1 MKKVILFFTL
11 IIFLFSA
18 QLLIAQDNVATGS
31 IQPSEI
37 FPGGKGM
44 ITVTFTIPEGMHQS
58 LQKEYF
64 YIEAEEVEGIEFLP
78 TQYPE
83 GVEKEGLINY
93 YESVTLLQEFTL
105 LEDFPAGEYKLAVYA
120 GYQFCDDAGMCHF
133 PEEEELV
140 LSFVVSGE
148 QGAVSTLE
156 TTSKDTKTEV
166 GSLID
171 TEFAEIK
178 GKLDGFVMTD
188 IAAGYMNSRDF
199 ISFAES
205 AKTADGSSSNKF
217 AGMSIWLILL
227 LIVVGGIALNLTPC
241 VLPMMPITI
250 AVLGAGTQA
259 ESKGKGFLIGGL
271 YGIGMM
277 LAYGALGLIV
287 VLTGSRF
294 GTINSSPWFNII
306 IAIIF
311 ILLALAMFDVF
322 PIDFTKFQSG
332 KIAGKKTGKGKYITV
347 FVLGIIAALLAGA
360 CVAPVLISVIL
371 YSVTL
376 YTSGN
381 PAGLLLPFLLGAGM
395 ALPWPFV
402 GAGLSILPKPGKW
415 MQWIKYIFGVIIL
428 VIALYYG
435 YTAVSIFKTQSQPVE
450 YEHTVE
456 STTEES
462 ELVWTPSLI
471 DGLDRAKEEGKPV
484 LIDFW
489 ATWCKNCFAMEAT
502 TFKDDKVEEVLKDF
516 VLVRYQA
523 EDLNKS
529 PTKELLD
536 HFGVLGL
543 PSYVVLIH
551 NSDKPKP
558 K

>member
-1 MKKVILFFTL
+1 MKKAILFITIF
-11 IIFLFSA
+11 IFLFSA
-18 QLLIAQDNVATGS
+18 QSLLAKDNIATGS
-31 IQPSEI
+31 IQPSELS
-37 FPGGKGM
+37 PGGKGM
-44 ITVTFTIPEGMHQS
+44 IIVTFTIPEGMHQS
-58 LQKEYF
+58 LQEDYF
-64 YIEAEEVEGIEFLP
+64 YIEAEEVEGIEFSP
-78 TQYPE
+78 TQYPK
-83 GVEKEGLINY
+83 GVEKDSLINF
-93 YESVTLLQEFTL
+93 YESAILLMEFTL
-105 LEDFPAGEYKLAVYA
+105 SEEFPAGDYELTIYA

-148 QGAVSTLE
+148 QGVISTQE
-156 TTSKDTKTEV
+156 TTPTDSKSEIV
-166 GSLID
+166 SLID
-171 TEFAEIK
+171 TGFAEIK
-178 GKLDGFVMTD
+178 GKLDGFVVTD
-188 IAAGYMNSRDF
+188 IAAGYLKSKDF
-199 ISFAES
+199 ISFVENV
-205 AKTADGSSSNKF
+205 KKADGSSSNKF
-217 AGMSIWLILL
+217 AGMSVWLILL

-277 LAYGALGLIV
+277 LAYGSLGLIV

-294 GTINSSPWFNII
+294 GAINSSPWFNII

-332 KIAGKKTGKGKYITV
+332 KMAGKKTGKGKYITV

-376 YTSGN
+376 YNSGN

-428 VIALYYG
+428 AIALFYG
-435 YTAVSIFKTQSQPVE
+435 YTAVSIFKTQSQPMV
-450 YEHTVE
+450 YEHTDE

-462 ELVWTPSLI
+462 ELVWMPSLI
-471 DGLDRAKEEGKPV
+471 DGLERAKEEDKPV

-489 ATWCKNCFAMEAT
+489 ATWCKNCLVMEAT

-523 EDLNKS
+523 EDMNKS

-536 HFGVLGL
+536 NFGVLGL
-543 PSYVVLIH
+543 PSYVVLL
-551 NSDKPKP
+551 PK
-558 K
+558 

>member
-1 MKKVILFFTL
+1 MKKAILFITIF
-11 IIFLFSA
+11 IFLFSA
-18 QLLIAQDNVATGS
+18 QSLLAKDNIATGS
-31 IQPSEI
+31 IQPSELS
-37 FPGGKGM
+37 PGGKGM
-44 ITVTFTIPEGMHQS
+44 IIVTFTIPEGMHQS
-58 LQKEYF
+58 LQEDYF
-64 YIEAEEVEGIEFLP
+64 YIEAEEVEGIEFSP
-78 TQYPE
+78 TQYPK
-83 GVEKEGLINY
+83 GVEKDSLINF
-93 YESVTLLQEFTL
+93 YESAILLMEFTL
-105 LEDFPAGEYKLAVYA
+105 SEEFPAGDYELTIYA

-140 LSFVVSGE
+140 LSFVVSGG

-156 TTSKDTKTEV
+156 TTSTDTKTEV
-166 GSLID
+166 RSSTD
-171 TEFAEIK
+171 TGFAEIK
-178 GKLDGFVMTD
+178 AKLDGFVVTD
-188 IAAGYMNSRDF
+188 IAAGYLKSKDF
-199 ISFAES
+199 ISFVENV
-205 AKTADGSSSNKF
+205 KKADGSSSNKF
-217 AGMSIWLILL
+217 AGMSVWLILL

-277 LAYGALGLIV
+277 LAYGSLGLIV

-294 GTINSSPWFNII
+294 GAINSSPWFNII

-332 KIAGKKTGKGKYITV
+332 KMAGKKTGKGKYITV

-376 YTSGN
+376 YNSGN

-428 VIALYYG
+428 AIALFYG
-435 YTAVSIFKTQSQPVE
+435 YTAVSIFKTQSQPMV
-450 YEHTVE
+450 YEHTDE

-462 ELVWTPSLI
+462 ELVWMPSLI
-471 DGLDRAKEEGKPV
+471 DGLERAKEEDKPV

-489 ATWCKNCFAMEAT
+489 ATWCKNCLVMEAT

-523 EDLNKS
+523 EDMNKS

-543 PSYVVLIH
+543 PSYVVLL
-551 NSDKPKP
+551 PK
-558 K
+558 

>member
-83 GVEKEGLINY
+83 GVEKDSLINF

-105 LEDFPAGEYKLAVYA
+105 LENFPACEYKLTIFA
-120 GYQFCDDAGMCHF
+120 GYQFCDDVGMCHF

-166 GSLID
+166 VSLID

-178 GKLDGFVMTD
+178 GKLDGFIMTD
-188 IAAGYMNSRDF
+188 IAAGYMNSRNF

-241 VLPMMPITI
+241 VLPMIPITI

-435 YTAVSIFKTQSQPVE
+435 YTAVSIFKTQSQPVV
-450 YEHTVE
+450 YEHTDE

-462 ELVWTPSLI
+462 KLVWMPSLI
-471 DGLDRAKEEGKPV
+471 DGLERAKEEGKPV

-489 ATWCKNCFAMEAT
+489 ATWCKNCLVMEAT

-536 HFGVLGL
+536 YFGVLGL
-543 PSYVVLIH
+543 PSYVVLIP

>member
-1 MKKVILFFTL
+1 MKKVILFITIF
-11 IIFLFSA
+11 IFLFSA
-18 QLLIAQDNVATGS
+18 QSLLAKDNIATGS
-31 IQPSEI
+31 IQPSELS
-37 FPGGKGM
+37 PGGKGM
-44 ITVTFTIPEGMHQS
+44 IIVTFTIPEGMHQS
-58 LQKEYF
+58 LQEDYF
-64 YIEAEEVEGIEFLP
+64 YIEAEEVEGIEFSP
-78 TQYPE
+78 TQYPK
-83 GVEKEGLINY
+83 GVEKDSLINF
-93 YESVTLLQEFTL
+93 YESAILLMEFTL
-105 LEDFPAGEYKLAVYA
+105 SEEFPAGDYELTIYA

-148 QGAVSTLE
+148 QGVISTQE
-156 TTSKDTKTEV
+156 TTPTDSKSEIV
-166 GSLID
+166 SLID
-171 TEFAEIK
+171 TDFAEIK
-178 GKLDGFVMTD
+178 AKLDGFVMTD
-188 IAAGYMNSRDF
+188 IAAGYLKSKDF
-199 ISFAES
+199 ISFAEN

-217 AGMSIWLILL
+217 AGMSVWLILL

-277 LAYGALGLIV
+277 LAYGSLGLIV

-294 GTINSSPWFNII
+294 GAINSSPWFNII

-332 KIAGKKTGKGKYITV
+332 KMAGKKTGKGKYITV

-376 YTSGN
+376 YNSGN

-428 VIALYYG
+428 AIALFYG
-435 YTAVSIFKTQSQPVE
+435 YTAVSIFKTQSQPMV
-450 YEHTVE
+450 YEHTDE

-462 ELVWTPSLI
+462 ELVWMPSLI
-471 DGLDRAKEEGKPV
+471 DGLERAKEEDKPV

-489 ATWCKNCFAMEAT
+489 ATWCKNCLVMEAT

-523 EDLNKS
+523 EDMNKS

-543 PSYVVLIH
+543 PSYVVLL
-551 NSDKPKP
+551 PK
-558 K
+558 

>member
-1 MKKVILFFTL
+1 
-11 IIFLFSA
+11 
-18 QLLIAQDNVATGS
+18 Q
-31 IQPSEI
+31 
-37 FPGGKGM
+37 
-44 ITVTFTIPEGMHQS
+44 
-58 LQKEYF
+58 
-64 YIEAEEVEGIEFLP
+64 EVEGIEFLP
-78 TQYPE
+78 AQYPE
-83 GVEKEGLINY
+83 GVEKNGLINF
-93 YESVTLLQEFTL
+93 YESAILLMEFTL
-105 LEDFPAGEYKLAVYA
+105 SEEFPAGDYELTIYA

-148 QGAVSTLE
+148 QGVISKLE
-156 TTSKDTKTEV
+156 IASIDSKTEV
-166 GSLID
+166 KSPTD

-178 GKLDGFVMTD
+178 VKLDEFVMTD
-188 IAAGYMNSRDF
+188 IAAGYLKSKDF
-199 ISFAES
+199 ISFAEN
-205 AKTADGSSSNKF
+205 AKTADGSSANKF

-227 LIVVGGIALNLTPC
+227 LIIVGGIALNLTPC

-259 ESKGKGFLIGGL
+259 ESKGKGFVIGGL

-294 GTINSSPWFNII
+294 GAINSSPVFNLI

-332 KIAGKKTGKGKYITV
+332 KMTGKKTGKGKYITI
-347 FVLGIIAALLAGA
+347 FVLGVIAAVLAGA

-381 PAGLLLPFLLGAGM
+381 PAGLLLPFLLGLGM

-415 MQWIKYIFGVIIL
+415 MKWIKIIFGVIIL

-435 YTAVSIFKTQSQPVE
+435 YTAIHIFSSQAQDTEHVVE
-450 YEHTVE
+450 NTAEDTDSDLY
-456 STTEES
+456 
-462 ELVWTPSLI
+462 WTPSI
-471 DGLDRAKEEGKPV
+471 MEGLDRAKEEGKPV

-489 ATWCKNCFAMEAT
+489 ATWCKNCLAMEAT
-502 TFKDDKVEEVLKDF
+502 TFRDDKVEEVLKDF
-516 VLVRYQA
+516 VLIRYQA
-523 EDLNKS
+523 EDLKKS
-529 PTKELLD
+529 PTKEILD
-536 HFGVLGL
+536 YYDVLGL
-543 PSYVVLIH
+543 PSYVVLI
-551 NSDKPKP
+551 PK
-558 K
+558 

>member
-1 MKKVILFFTL
+1 MKKVILYFTL
-11 IIFLFSA
+11 IIVIFSA
-18 QLLIAQDNVATGS
+18 QTLLAQDHVAKGIITS
-31 IQPSEI
+31 SEI
-37 FPGGKGM
+37 FSGGEGV
-44 ITVTFTIPEGMHQS
+44 ITVTFTIPDGMHQS
-58 LQKEYF
+58 LQEDYF
-64 YIEAEEVEGIEFLP
+64 YIEAEEIEGIEFLP
-78 TQYPE
+78 VQYPKGIDHD
-83 GVEKEGLINY
+83 GVIGY
-93 YESVTLLQEFTL
+93 YDSVTLTMEFIID
-105 LEDFPAGEYKLAVYA
+105 EDAPIGEHPIKIYA

-133 PEEEELV
+133 PEEEELALALV
-140 LSFVVSGE
+140 ISGE
-148 QGAVSTLE
+148 TGVNSTQKMSSTDIESENVTTTE
-156 TTSKDTKTEV
+156 T
-166 GSLID
+166 G
-171 TEFAEIK
+171 FAEIK
-178 GKLDGFVMTD
+178 SKLDEFVMAD
-188 IAAGYMNSRDF
+188 IAAGYLKSKDF
-199 ISFAES
+199 IAFAEN
-205 AKTADGSSSNKF
+205 AKTADGSSANKF

-294 GTINSSPWFNII
+294 GAINSSPVFNLI

-332 KIAGKKTGKGKYITV
+332 KMAGKKTGKGKYITI
-347 FVLGIIAALLAGA
+347 FVLGVIAAVLAGA

-381 PAGLLLPFLLGAGM
+381 PAGLLLPFLLGLGM

-415 MQWIKYIFGVIIL
+415 MKWIKIIFGVIIL

-435 YTAVSIFKTQSQPVE
+435 YTAIHIFSSQAQDTEHVVE
-450 YEHTVE
+450 Y
-456 STTEES
+456 TEKDTDS
-462 ELVWTPSLI
+462 DLYWTPSI
-471 DGLDRAKEEGKPV
+471 IEGLDRAKEKGKPV

-489 ATWCKNCFAMEAT
+489 ATWCKNCLAMEAT
-502 TFKDDKVEEVLKDF
+502 TFRDDKVEEVLQDF
-516 VLVRYQA
+516 VLIRYQA
-523 EDLNKS
+523 EDLKKS
-529 PTKELLD
+529 PTKEILD
-536 HFGVLGL
+536 YFDVLGL
-543 PSYVVLIH
+543 PSYIVLL
-551 NSDKPKP
+551 PKEN
-558 K
+558 

>member
-11 IIFLFSA
+11 IIVIFST
-18 QLLIAQDNVATGS
+18 QTILAQDHVAKGIITS
-31 IQPSEI
+31 SEI
-37 FPGGKGM
+37 SSGSKGV
-44 ITVTFTIPEGMHQS
+44 ITVTFTIPQGMHQS
-58 LQKEYF
+58 LQEDYF
-64 YIEAEEVEGIEFLP
+64 YIEAEEVEGIEFLHI
-78 TQYPE
+78 QYPE
-83 GVEKEGLINY
+83 GVDHEGIIEY
-93 YESVTLLQEFTL
+93 YDSVTLTMNFIVADDATV
-105 LEDFPAGEYKLAVYA
+105 GEYTIKIYA
-120 GYQFCDDAGMCHF
+120 GYQYCDNAGMCHF
-133 PEEEELV
+133 PEEEELA
-140 LSFVVSGE
+140 LSLVISGE
-148 QGAVSTLE
+148 PSVGSTKKITSTDIKSE
-156 TTSKDTKTEV
+156 NVTTSET
-166 GSLID
+166 G
-171 TEFAEIK
+171 FAGIK
-178 GKLDGFVMTD
+178 SKLDEFVMTD
-188 IAAGYMNSRDF
+188 IAAGYIKSKDF
-199 ISFAES
+199 ITFAEN
-205 AKTADGSSSNKF
+205 AKTADGSSTNKF

-294 GTINSSPWFNII
+294 GAINSSPVFNII

-332 KIAGKKTGKGKYITV
+332 KMAGKKTGKGKYITI
-347 FVLGIIAALLAGA
+347 FVLGVIAAVLAGA

-381 PAGLLLPFLLGAGM
+381 PAGLLLPFLLGLGM

-415 MQWIKYIFGVIIL
+415 MKWIKIIFGVIIL

-435 YTAVSIFKTQSQPVE
+435 YTAIHIFSSQAQDTEHVVE
-450 YEHTVE
+450 YTAEDTG
-456 STTEES
+456 SD
-462 ELVWTPSLI
+462 LYWTPSI
-471 DGLDRAKEEGKPV
+471 MEGLDRAKEEGKPV
-484 LIDFW
+484 LIDLW
-489 ATWCKNCFAMEAT
+489 ATWCKNCLVMEAT
-502 TFKDDKVEEVLKDF
+502 TFKDDKVKEVLKDF

-529 PTKELLD
+529 PTKEILD
-536 HFGVLGL
+536 RFGVLGL
-543 PSYVVLIH
+543 PSYIVLL
-551 NSDKPKP
+551 PK
-558 K
+558 

>member
-1 MKKVILFFTL
+1 MKKVILFITIF
-11 IIFLFSA
+11 IFLFSA
-18 QLLIAQDNVATGS
+18 QLLLAQDNIATGS
-31 IQPSEI
+31 IQPSELS
-37 FPGGKGM
+37 PGGKGM
-44 ITVTFTIPEGMHQS
+44 IIVTFTIPEGMHQS
-58 LQKEYF
+58 LQEDYF
-64 YIEAEEVEGIEFLP
+64 YIEAEEVEGIEFSP
-78 TQYPE
+78 TQYPK
-83 GVEKEGLINY
+83 GVEKDSLINF
-93 YESVTLLQEFTL
+93 YESAILLMEFTL
-105 LEDFPAGEYKLAVYA
+105 SEEFPAGDNELTIYA

-148 QGAVSTLE
+148 QGVISTQE
-156 TTSKDTKTEV
+156 TTPTDSKSEIV
-166 GSLID
+166 SLID
-171 TEFAEIK
+171 TGFAEIK
-178 GKLDGFVMTD
+178 GKLEGFVVTD
-188 IAAGYMNSRDF
+188 IAAGYLKSKDF
-199 ISFAES
+199 ISFAEN

-217 AGMSIWLILL
+217 AGMSVWLILL

-277 LAYGALGLIV
+277 LAYGSLGLIV

-294 GTINSSPWFNII
+294 GAINSSPWFNII

-332 KIAGKKTGKGKYITV
+332 KMAGKKTGKGKYITV

-376 YTSGN
+376 YNSGN

-428 VIALYYG
+428 AIALFYG
-435 YTAVSIFKTQSQPVE
+435 YTAVSIFKTQSQPMV
-450 YEHTVE
+450 YEHTDE

-462 ELVWTPSLI
+462 ELVWMPSLI
-471 DGLDRAKEEGKPV
+471 DGLERAKEEDKPV

-489 ATWCKNCFAMEAT
+489 ATWCKNCLVMEAT

-523 EDLNKS
+523 EDMNKS

-536 HFGVLGL
+536 NFGVLGL
-543 PSYVVLIH
+543 PSYVVLL
-551 NSDKPKP
+551 PK
-558 K
+558 

>member
-18 QLLIAQDNVATGS
+18 QSLLAQEQVATGS
-31 IQPSEI
+31 IQPSELSA
-37 FPGGKGM
+37 GGKGM
-44 ITVTFTIPEGMHQS
+44 ITVTFIIPEGMHQS
-58 LQKEYF
+58 LQEEYF
-64 YIEAEEVEGIEFLP
+64 YIEAEKAEGIEFLP
-78 TQYPE
+78 THYPD
-83 GVEKEGLINY
+83 GIEKDGIIEY
-93 YESVTLLQEFTL
+93 FDSVTLTQDFTVSDDAIIGDLQIT
-105 LEDFPAGEYKLAVYA
+105 VYA

-133 PEEEELV
+133 PEEDKLV
-140 LSFVVSGE
+140 LSCVVSSE
-148 QGAVSTLE
+148 QGVISTLE
-156 TTSKDTKTEV
+156 TTSTGSKTE
-166 GSLID
+166 IKTPTD
-171 TEFAEIK
+171 TGFAEIK
-178 GKLDGFVMTD
+178 SKLDGFVMTD
-188 IAAGYMNSRDF
+188 IAAGYLKSKDF
-199 ISFAES
+199 ISFAEN
-205 AKTADGSSSNKF
+205 AKTADGSSANRF

-241 VLPMMPITI
+241 VLPMIPITI

-435 YTAVSIFKTQSQPVE
+435 YTAVSIFKTQSQPVV
-450 YEHTVE
+450 YEHTDE

-462 ELVWTPSLI
+462 KLVWMPSLI
-471 DGLDRAKEEGKPV
+471 DGLERAKEEGKPV

-489 ATWCKNCFAMEAT
+489 ATWCKNCLVMEAT

-536 HFGVLGL
+536 YFGVLGL
-543 PSYVVLIH
+543 PSYVVLIP

>member
-1 MKKVILFFTL
+1 MKKVILFITIF
-11 IIFLFSA
+11 IFLFSA
-18 QLLIAQDNVATGS
+18 QSLLAKDNIATGS
-31 IQPSEI
+31 IQPSELS
-37 FPGGKGM
+37 PGGKGM
-44 ITVTFTIPEGMHQS
+44 IIVTFTIPEGMHQS
-58 LQKEYF
+58 LQEDYF
-64 YIEAEEVEGIEFLP
+64 YIEAEEVEGIEFSP
-78 TQYPE
+78 TQYPK
-83 GVEKEGLINY
+83 GVEKDSLINF
-93 YESVTLLQEFTL
+93 YESAILLMEFTL
-105 LEDFPAGEYKLAVYA
+105 SEEFPAGDYELTIYA

-148 QGAVSTLE
+148 QGVISTQE
-156 TTSKDTKTEV
+156 TTPTDSKSEIV
-166 GSLID
+166 SLID
-171 TEFAEIK
+171 TDFAEIK
-178 GKLDGFVMTD
+178 GKLDGFVVTD
-188 IAAGYMNSRDF
+188 IAAGYLKSKDF
-199 ISFAES
+199 ISFAEN

-217 AGMSIWLILL
+217 AGMSVWLILL

-277 LAYGALGLIV
+277 LAYGSLGLIV

-294 GTINSSPWFNII
+294 GAINSSPWFNII

-332 KIAGKKTGKGKYITV
+332 KIDGKKTGKGKYITV

-376 YTSGN
+376 YNSGN

-428 VIALYYG
+428 AIALFYG
-435 YTAVSIFKTQSQPVE
+435 YTAVSIFKTQSQPMV
-450 YEHTVE
+450 YEHTDE

-462 ELVWTPSLI
+462 ELVWMPSLI
-471 DGLDRAKEEGKPV
+471 DGLERAKEEDKPV

-489 ATWCKNCFAMEAT
+489 ATWCKNCLVMEAT

-523 EDLNKS
+523 EDMNKS

-543 PSYVVLIH
+543 PSYVVLL
-551 NSDKPKP
+551 PK
-558 K
+558 

>member
-11 IIFLFSA
+11 IIVLFSA
-18 QLLIAQDNVATGS
+18 QTLLAQDTVAKS
-31 IQPSEI
+31 VIKPSEI
-37 FPGGKGM
+37 SPGTKGL

-58 LQKEYF
+58 LQEDYF
-64 YIEAEEVEGIEFLP
+64 YIEADEVEGIEFLP
-78 TQYPE
+78 VQYPE
-83 GVEKEGLINY
+83 GTEHEGIIDY
-93 YESVTLLQEFTL
+93 YDSVILTMEFIVAV
-105 LEDFPAGEYKLAVYA
+105 DSMMGEREVKVYA

-140 LSFVVSGE
+140 LSLVISGD
-148 QGAVSTLE
+148 QNAISTQQIIP
-156 TTSKDTKTEV
+156 TDTKADVVTTA
-166 GSLID
+166 D
-171 TEFAEIK
+171 TEFADIK
-178 GKLDGFVMTD
+178 EKLDEFVMSD
-188 IAAGYMNSRDF
+188 IAAGYLKSKDF
-199 ISFAES
+199 ISFAED
-205 AKTADGSSSNKF
+205 AKTADGSSANKF

-227 LIVVGGIALNLTPC
+227 LIIVGGVALNLTPC

-294 GTINSSPWFNII
+294 GAINSSPLFNMI

-332 KIAGKKTGKGKYITV
+332 TMAGKKSGKSKYITV
-347 FVLGIIAALLAGA
+347 FVLGVIAAVLAGA

-381 PAGLLLPFLLGAGM
+381 PAGLLLPFLLGLGM

-415 MQWIKYIFGVIIL
+415 MKWVKIIFGVIIL

-435 YTAVSIFKTQSQPVE
+435 YTAIHIFSSQSHGTEYVVE
-450 YEHTVE
+450 Y
-456 STTEES
+456 TTEETDS
-462 ELVWTPSLI
+462 ELYWTPSLVE
-471 DGLDRAKEEGKPV
+471 GLDRATEEGKPV

-489 ATWCKNCFAMEAT
+489 ATWCKNCLVMEAT
-502 TFKDDKVEEVLKDF
+502 TFKDDNVEEVLKDF

-523 EDLNKS
+523 EYLNKS

-543 PSYVVLIH
+543 PSYVVLL
-551 NSDKPKP
+551 PK
-558 K
+558 

>member
-1 MKKVILFFTL
+1 MKKAILFVTIF
-11 IIFLFSA
+11 IFLFSP
-18 QLLIAQDNVATGS
+18 QSLLAKDNIATGS
-31 IQPSEI
+31 IQPSELS
-37 FPGGKGM
+37 PGGKGM
-44 ITVTFTIPEGMHQS
+44 IIVTFTIPEGMHQS
-58 LQKEYF
+58 LQEDYF
-64 YIEAEEVEGIEFLP
+64 YIEAEEVEWIEFSP
-78 TQYPE
+78 TQYPK
-83 GVEKEGLINY
+83 GVEKDSLINF
-93 YESVTLLQEFTL
+93 YESAILLMEFTL
-105 LEDFPAGEYKLAVYA
+105 SEEFPAGDYELTIYA

-148 QGAVSTLE
+148 QGVISTQE
-156 TTSKDTKTEV
+156 TTPTDSKSEIV
-166 GSLID
+166 SLID
-171 TEFAEIK
+171 TGFAEIK
-178 GKLDGFVMTD
+178 GKLDGFVVTD
-188 IAAGYMNSRDF
+188 IAAGYLKSKDF
-199 ISFAES
+199 ISFAED
-205 AKTADGSSSNKF
+205 AKKADGSSSNKF

-277 LAYGALGLIV
+277 LAYGSLGLIV

-294 GTINSSPWFNII
+294 GAINSSPWFNII

-332 KIAGKKTGKGKYITV
+332 KMAGKKTGKGKYITV

-376 YTSGN
+376 YNSGN

-428 VIALYYG
+428 AIALFYG
-435 YTAVSIFKTQSQPVE
+435 YTAVSIFKTQSQPMV
-450 YEHTVE
+450 YEHTDE

-462 ELVWTPSLI
+462 ELVWMPSLI
-471 DGLDRAKEEGKPV
+471 DGLERAKEEDKPV

-489 ATWCKNCFAMEAT
+489 ATWCKNCLVMEAT

-523 EDLNKS
+523 EDMNKS

-543 PSYVVLIH
+543 PSYVVLL
-551 NSDKPKP
+551 PK
-558 K
+558 

>member
-1 MKKVILFFTL
+1 MKKVIFFFTF
-11 IIFLFSA
+11 IVVLFSA
-18 QLLIAQDNVATGS
+18 HTLLAQDSVAKGV
-31 IQPSEI
+31 INPSEI
-37 FPGGKGM
+37 SPGATGL
-44 ITVTFTIPEGMHQS
+44 ISVTFTIPEGMHQT
-58 LQKEYF
+58 LQEDYF
-64 YIEAEEVEGIEFLP
+64 YIETDELEGIEFLP
-78 TQYPE
+78 VHYPE
-83 GVEKEGLINY
+83 GTEHEGLIDY
-93 YESVTLLQEFTL
+93 YDSVILTMEFVVADDAKIGEQEI
-105 LEDFPAGEYKLAVYA
+105 KVYA

-140 LSFVVSGE
+140 LSLVIRGE
-148 QGAVSTLE
+148 QPVSPIQKI
-156 TTSKDTKTEV
+156 TSTDTKSDVAKTFET
-166 GSLID
+166 D
-171 TEFAEIK
+171 FTEIK
-178 GKLDGFVMTD
+178 SKLDEFVMAD
-188 IAAGYMNSRDF
+188 IAAGYLKSKDL
-199 ISFAES
+199 ITFAEN
-205 AKTADGSSSNKF
+205 AKTADGSSANRF

-294 GTINSSPWFNII
+294 GAINSSPLFNLI
-306 IAIIF
+306 IAVIF

-332 KIAGKKTGKGKYITV
+332 TMAGKKSGKSKYITV
-347 FVLGIIAALLAGA
+347 FVLGVIAAVLAGA

-381 PAGLLLPFLLGAGM
+381 PAGLLLPFLLGLGM

-415 MQWIKYIFGVIIL
+415 MKWVKIIFGVIIL

-435 YTAVSIFKTQSQPVE
+435 YTALHIFSSQAQDTEHVVE
-450 YEHTVE
+450 YTSEENE
-456 STTEES
+456 SG
-462 ELVWTPSLI
+462 LYWTPSLM

-484 LIDFW
+484 FIDFW
-489 ATWCKNCFAMEAT
+489 ATWCKNCLAMEAT
-502 TFKDDKVEEVLKDF
+502 TFRDDEVEKVLEGF

-523 EDLNKS
+523 EDLKKS
-529 PTKELLD
+529 PTKEILD
-536 HFGVLGL
+536 YYDVLGL
-543 PSYVVLIH
+543 PSYVVLL
-551 NSDKPKP
+551 PK
-558 K
+558 

>member
-1 MKKVILFFTL
+1 MKKVIFFFIL
-11 IIFLFSA
+11 IIGLFSVQA
-18 QLLIAQDNVATGS
+18 LLAQDSVAKGV
-31 IQPSEI
+31 IKPSEI
-37 FPGGKGM
+37 PPGATGL
-44 ITVTFTIPEGMHQS
+44 ISVTFTIPEGMHQT
-58 LQKEYF
+58 LQEDYF
-64 YIEAEEVEGIEFLP
+64 YIVTDEVDSIEFLP
-78 TQYPE
+78 VHYPE
-83 GVEKEGLINY
+83 GTEHEGLIDY
-93 YESVTLLQEFTL
+93 YDSVILTMEFIVA
-105 LEDFPAGEYKLAVYA
+105 DGAKIGERDVKVYA

-133 PEEEELV
+133 PEEDELV
-140 LSFVVSGE
+140 LSFVISGE
-148 QGAVSTLE
+148 QPVSPTQKI
-156 TTSKDTKTEV
+156 TSTDTKTEV
-166 GSLID
+166 AKTSGTD
-171 TEFAEIK
+171 FAEIK
-178 GKLDGFVMTD
+178 SKLDAFVMTD
-188 IAAGYMNSRDF
+188 IAAGYLKSKDF
-199 ISFAES
+199 IAFAEN
-205 AKTADGSSSNKF
+205 AKTADGSSANRF

-294 GTINSSPWFNII
+294 GAINSSPLFNII
-306 IAIIF
+306 IAVIF

-332 KIAGKKTGKGKYITV
+332 TMAGKKSGRSKYITV
-347 FVLGIIAALLAGA
+347 FVLGVIAAVLAGA

-381 PAGLLLPFLLGAGM
+381 PAGLLLPFLLGLGM

-415 MQWIKYIFGVIIL
+415 MKWVKIIFGVIIL

-435 YTAVSIFKTQSQPVE
+435 YTALHIFSSQAQNTDHVVE
-450 YEHTVE
+450 YTAEENE
-456 STTEES
+456 SGLYWTT
-462 ELVWTPSLI
+462 SLM
-471 DGLDRAKEEGKPV
+471 DGLERAKEERKPV

-489 ATWCKNCFAMEAT
+489 ATWCKNCLAMEAT
-502 TFKDDKVEEVLKDF
+502 TFRDDEVEEVLKDF

-523 EDLNKS
+523 EDLKKS
-529 PTKELLD
+529 PTKEILD
-536 HFGVLGL
+536 YYDVLGL
-543 PSYVVLIH
+543 PSYVVLI
-551 NSDKPKP
+551 PK
-558 K
+558 

>member
-18 QLLIAQDNVATGS
+18 QSLIAQDNVATGN
-31 IQPSEI
+31 INPSEI
-37 FPGGKGM
+37 SPGGMGM

-58 LQKEYF
+58 LQEDFF
-64 YIEAEEVEGIEFLP
+64 YIEAKEVEGIVFLP

-83 GVEKEGLINY
+83 GVEEDGLINF
-93 YESVTLLQEFTL
+93 YESVTLQQEFTL
-105 LEDFPAGEYKLAVYA
+105 LEDFPAGEYELAVYA
-120 GYQFCDDAGMCHF
+120 GYQFCDEAGMCHF

-166 GSLID
+166 RPPTD
-171 TEFAEIK
+171 TGFAEIK

-188 IAAGYMNSRDF
+188 IAAGYLKSKDF
-199 ISFAES
+199 ISFAEN

-241 VLPMMPITI
+241 ILPMMPITI

-294 GTINSSPWFNII
+294 GTINSSPWFNVI

-322 PIDFTKFQSG
+322 PIDFTKFQSS
-332 KIAGKKTGKGKYITV
+332 KMAGKKTGKGKYITV
-347 FVLGIIAALLAGA
+347 FALGIIAALLAGA
-360 CVAPVLISVIL
+360 CVAPVLISVIF

-450 YEHTVE
+450 YEHTVK

-462 ELVWTPSLI
+462 ELIWTPSLI

-489 ATWCKNCFAMEAT
+489 ATWCKNCLVMEAT

-536 HFGVLGL
+536 HFSVLGL
-543 PSYVVLIH
+543 PSYVVLI
-551 NSDKPKP
+551 PK
-558 K
+558 

>member
-18 QLLIAQDNVATGS
+18 HLLLAHDNIANGIIT
-31 IQPSEI
+31 PSKI
-37 FPGGKGM
+37 SPGGKGL

-58 LQKEYF
+58 LQEDYF
-64 YIEAEEVEGIEFLP
+64 YIEAEEVEGVEFLP
-78 TQYPE
+78 VLYPE
-83 GVEKEGLINY
+83 GIEKDGIIEY
-93 YESVTLLQEFTL
+93 YDSVTLTMEFIVSDDAAIGDNQIT
-105 LEDFPAGEYKLAVYA
+105 VYA

-148 QGAVSTLE
+148 QGVISTLE
-156 TTSKDTKTEV
+156 ITSTDSKTEV
-166 GSLID
+166 KSPTD

-178 GKLDGFVMTD
+178 GKLDEFVMTD
-188 IAAGYMNSRDF
+188 IAAGYLKSKDF
-199 ISFAES
+199 ISFAEN
-205 AKTADGSSSNKF
+205 AKTADGSSSNGF
-217 AGMSIWLILL
+217 AGMSIWLVLL
-227 LIVVGGIALNLTPC
+227 LIIVGGIALNLTPC

-259 ESKGKGFLIGGL
+259 ESRGKGFLIGGL

-294 GTINSSPWFNII
+294 GAINSSPVFNII

-332 KIAGKKTGKGKYITV
+332 KMAGKKTGKGKYITI
-347 FVLGIIAALLAGA
+347 FLLGVIAAVLAGA

-381 PAGLLLPFLLGAGM
+381 PAGLLLPFLLGLGM

-415 MQWIKYIFGVIIL
+415 MKWIKIIFGVIIL

-435 YTAVSIFKTQSQPVE
+435 YTAIHIFSSQAQDTEHVVE
-450 YEHTVE
+450 YTAEDTG
-456 STTEES
+456 SD
-462 ELVWTPSLI
+462 LYWTPSI
-471 DGLDRAKEEGKPV
+471 MEGLDRAKEEGKPV
-484 LIDFW
+484 LIDLW
-489 ATWCKNCFAMEAT
+489 ATWCKNCLVMEAT
-502 TFKDDKVEEVLKDF
+502 TFKDDKVKEVLKDF

-529 PTKELLD
+529 PTKEILD
-536 HFGVLGL
+536 RFGVLGL
-543 PSYVVLIH
+543 PSYIVLL
-551 NSDKPKP
+551 PK
-558 K
+558 

>member
-1 MKKVILFFTL
+1 MKKVILLSTL
-11 IIFLFSA
+11 FIFLFSA
-18 QLLIAQDNVATGS
+18 QSLLAKDNIAAGI
-31 IQPSEI
+31 IQPSQLS
-37 FPGGKGM
+37 PGGKGV

-58 LQKEYF
+58 LQEDYF
-64 YIEAEEVEGIEFLP
+64 YIEAQEVEGIEFLP
-78 TQYPE
+78 AQYPE
-83 GVEKEGLINY
+83 GVEKDGLINF
-93 YESVTLLQEFTL
+93 YESAILLMEFTL
-105 LEDFPAGEYKLAVYA
+105 SEEFPAGDYELTIYA

-148 QGAVSTLE
+148 QGVISKLE
-156 TTSKDTKTEV
+156 IASIDSKTEV
-166 GSLID
+166 KSPTD

-178 GKLDGFVMTD
+178 VKLDEFVMTD
-188 IAAGYMNSRDF
+188 IAAGYLKSKDF
-199 ISFAES
+199 ISFAEN
-205 AKTADGSSSNKF
+205 AKTADGSSANKF

-227 LIVVGGIALNLTPC
+227 LIIVGGIALNLTPC

-259 ESKGKGFLIGGL
+259 ESKGKGFVIGGL

-294 GTINSSPWFNII
+294 GAINSSPVFNLI

-311 ILLALAMFDVF
+311 IILALAMFDVF

-332 KIAGKKTGKGKYITV
+332 KMTGKKTGKGKYITI
-347 FVLGIIAALLAGA
+347 FVLGVIAAVLAGA

-381 PAGLLLPFLLGAGM
+381 PAGLLLPFLLGLGM

-415 MQWIKYIFGVIIL
+415 MKWIKIIFGVIIL

-435 YTAVSIFKTQSQPVE
+435 YTAIHIFSSQAQDTEHVVE
-450 YEHTVE
+450 NTAEDTDSDLY
-456 STTEES
+456 
-462 ELVWTPSLI
+462 WTPSI
-471 DGLDRAKEEGKPV
+471 MEGLDRAKEEGKPV

-489 ATWCKNCFAMEAT
+489 ATWCKNCLAMEAT
-502 TFKDDKVEEVLKDF
+502 TFRDDKVEEVLKDF
-516 VLVRYQA
+516 VLIRYQA
-523 EDLNKS
+523 EDLKKS
-529 PTKELLD
+529 PTKEILD
-536 HFGVLGL
+536 YYDVLGL
-543 PSYVVLIH
+543 PSYVVLI
-551 NSDKPKP
+551 PK
-558 K
+558 

>member
-1 MKKVILFFTL
+1 MKKVILFITIF
-11 IIFLFSA
+11 IFLFSA
-18 QLLIAQDNVATGS
+18 QSLLAKDNIATGS
-31 IQPSEI
+31 IQPSELS
-37 FPGGKGM
+37 PGGKGM
-44 ITVTFTIPEGMHQS
+44 IIVTFTIPEGMHQS
-58 LQKEYF
+58 LQEDYF
-64 YIEAEEVEGIEFLP
+64 YIEAEEVEGIEFSP
-78 TQYPE
+78 TQYPK
-83 GVEKEGLINY
+83 GVEKDSLINF
-93 YESVTLLQEFTL
+93 YESAILLMEFTL
-105 LEDFPAGEYKLAVYA
+105 SEEFPAGDYELTIYA

-148 QGAVSTLE
+148 QGVISTQE
-156 TTSKDTKTEV
+156 TTPTDSKSEIV
-166 GSLID
+166 SLID
-171 TEFAEIK
+171 TGFAEIK
-178 GKLDGFVMTD
+178 GKLDGFVVTD
-188 IAAGYMNSRDF
+188 IAAGYLKSKDF
-199 ISFAES
+199 ISFVENV
-205 AKTADGSSSNKF
+205 KKADGSSSNKF
-217 AGMSIWLILL
+217 AGMSVWLILL

-277 LAYGALGLIV
+277 LAYGSLGLIV

-294 GTINSSPWFNII
+294 GAINSSPWFNII

-332 KIAGKKTGKGKYITV
+332 KMAGKKTGKGKYITV

-376 YTSGN
+376 YNSGN

-428 VIALYYG
+428 AIALFYG
-435 YTAVSIFKTQSQPVE
+435 YTAVSIFKTQSQPMV
-450 YEHTVE
+450 YEHTDE

-462 ELVWTPSLI
+462 ELVWMPSLI
-471 DGLDRAKEEGKPV
+471 DGLERAKEEDKPV

-489 ATWCKNCFAMEAT
+489 ATWCKNCLVMEAT

-523 EDLNKS
+523 EDMNKS

-543 PSYVVLIH
+543 PSYVVLL
-551 NSDKPKP
+551 PK
-558 K
+558 

>member
-11 IIFLFSA
+11 IIFLFFA
-18 QLLIAQDNVATGS
+18 QSLLAQEQVATGS
-31 IQPSEI
+31 IQPSELSA
-37 FPGGKGM
+37 GGKGM
-44 ITVTFTIPEGMHQS
+44 ITVTFIIPEGMHQS
-58 LQKEYF
+58 LQEEYF
-64 YIEAEEVEGIEFLP
+64 YIEAEEIEGITFLP
-78 TQYPE
+78 TLYPQ
-83 GVEKEGLINY
+83 GVEKDSLINY
-93 YESVTLLQEFTL
+93 YESVTLQQEFTL
-105 LEDFPAGEYKLAVYA
+105 SEDFSAGDYELTIYA

-133 PEEEELV
+133 PEEDKLV
-140 LSFVVSGE
+140 LSCVVSSE
-148 QGAVSTLE
+148 QGVISTLE
-156 TTSKDTKTEV
+156 TTSTGSKTE
-166 GSLID
+166 IKTPTD
-171 TEFAEIK
+171 TGFAEIK
-178 GKLDGFVMTD
+178 SKLDGFVMTD
-188 IAAGYMNSRDF
+188 IAAGYLKSKDF
-199 ISFAES
+199 ISFAEN
-205 AKTADGSSSNKF
+205 AKTADGSSANRF

-227 LIVVGGIALNLTPC
+227 IIVMGGIALNLTPC

-259 ESKGKGFLIGGL
+259 KSKGKGFLIGGI

-294 GTINSSPWFNII
+294 GTINSSPLFNMI

-332 KIAGKKTGKGKYITV
+332 KMAGKKSGKSKYITV
-347 FVLGIIAALLAGA
+347 FVLGVIAAVLAGA

-415 MQWIKYIFGVIIL
+415 MQWIKYAFGVIIL

-435 YTAVSIFKTQSQPVE
+435 YTAIHIFSSQSHGIVYVVE
-450 YEHTVE
+450 Y
-456 STTEES
+456 TTEETDS
-462 ELVWTPSLI
+462 ELYWTPSLVE
-471 DGLDRAKEEGKPV
+471 GLDRATEEGKPV

-502 TFKDDKVEEVLKDF
+502 TFKDDNVEEVLKDF

-523 EDLNKS
+523 EDLKKS

-543 PSYVVLIH
+543 PSYVVLIP
-551 NSDKPKP
+551 NSDQPK
-558 K
+558 KM

>member
-1 MKKVILFFTL
+1 MKKVILFITIF
-11 IIFLFSA
+11 IFLFSA
-18 QLLIAQDNVATGS
+18 QSLLAKDNIATGS
-31 IQPSEI
+31 IQPSELS
-37 FPGGKGM
+37 PGGKGM
-44 ITVTFTIPEGMHQS
+44 IIVTFTIPEGMHQS
-58 LQKEYF
+58 LQEDYF
-64 YIEAEEVEGIEFLP
+64 YIEAEEVEWIEFSP
-78 TQYPE
+78 TQYPK
-83 GVEKEGLINY
+83 GVEKDSLINF
-93 YESVTLLQEFTL
+93 YESAILLMEFTL
-105 LEDFPAGEYKLAVYA
+105 SEEFPAGDYELTIYA

-148 QGAVSTLE
+148 QGVISTQE
-156 TTSKDTKTEV
+156 TTPTDSKSEIV
-166 GSLID
+166 SLID
-171 TEFAEIK
+171 TGFAEIK
-178 GKLDGFVMTD
+178 GKLDGFVVTD
-188 IAAGYMNSRDF
+188 IAAGYLKSKDF
-199 ISFAES
+199 ISFVEN
-205 AKTADGSSSNKF
+205 AKKADGSSSNKF
-217 AGMSIWLILL
+217 AGMSVWLILL

-277 LAYGALGLIV
+277 LAYGSLGLIV

-294 GTINSSPWFNII
+294 GAINSSPWFNII

-332 KIAGKKTGKGKYITV
+332 KMAGKKTGKGKYITV

-376 YTSGN
+376 YNSGN

-428 VIALYYG
+428 AIALFYG
-435 YTAVSIFKTQSQPVE
+435 YTAVSIFKTQSQPMV
-450 YEHTVE
+450 YEHTDE

-462 ELVWTPSLI
+462 ELVWMPSLI
-471 DGLDRAKEEGKPV
+471 DGLERAKEEDKPV

-489 ATWCKNCFAMEAT
+489 ATWCKNCLVMEAT

-523 EDLNKS
+523 EDMNKS

-543 PSYVVLIH
+543 PSYVVLL
-551 NSDKPKP
+551 PK
-558 K
+558 

>member
-1 MKKVILFFTL
+1 MKYMKVIAALVL
-11 IIFLFSA
+11 LMISMQILYA
-18 QLLIAQDNVATGS
+18 QGNVATIS
-31 IQPSEI
+31 VQQSEI
-37 FPGGKGM
+37 SPGDKGV
-44 ITVTFTIPEGMHQS
+44 ISVTFTIPEGMHQS
-58 LQKEYF
+58 LQEDYF
-64 YIEAEEVEGIEFLP
+64 YIEPEEVDGIEFLP
-78 TQYPE
+78 VQYPDGIVHE
-83 GVEKEGLINY
+83 GSTDY
-93 YESVTLLQEFTL
+93 YDSVTLTMEFIVS
-105 LEDFPAGEYKLAVYA
+105 EDTVIGEKSLTIYA

-140 LSFVVSGE
+140 MELIVTGE
-148 QGAVSTLE
+148 EAIHPTQEELTTKQEDPKDQSTE
-156 TTSKDTKTEV
+156 SKFSELK
-166 GSLID
+166 ID
-171 TEFAEIK
+171 
-178 GKLDGFVMTD
+178 LDKFVMKD
-188 IAAGYMNSRDF
+188 IAAGYLKSSDF
-199 ISFAES
+199 IAFAEKATTS
-205 AKTADGSSSNKF
+205 DGSSANRF
-217 AGMSIWLILL
+217 AGMNIWLVLL
-227 LIVVGGIALNLTPC
+227 LIIIGGVALNLTPC

-277 LAYGALGLIV
+277 LAYGGLGLIV

-294 GTINSSPWFNII
+294 GGINSSPWFNIV

-322 PIDFTKFQSG
+322 PIDFTRFQSG
-332 KIAGKKTGKGKYITV
+332 KVANKKTGKGKYITV
-347 FVLGIIAALLAGA
+347 FILGVIAAVLAGA

-376 YTSGN
+376 YSSGN

-415 MQWIKYIFGVIIL
+415 MQWIKYIFGIIIM

-435 YTAVSIFKTQSQPVE
+435 YTAIHIFSSQSREKE
-450 YEHTVE
+450 YIEEHHA
-456 STTEES
+456 TEES
-462 ELVWTPSLI
+462 SDLYWTPSLTQ
-471 DGLDRAKEEGKPV
+471 GMQNALEEDKPI

-489 ATWCKNCFAMEAT
+489 ATWCKNCLAMEAT
-502 TFKDDKVEEVLKDF
+502 TFKDDRVEEVLKDF

-523 EDLNKS
+523 EDLKKS

-536 HFGVLGL
+536 YFGVLGL
-543 PSYVVLIH
+543 PSYVVLV
-551 NSDKPKP
+551 PK
-558 K
+558 

>member
-1 MKKVILFFTL
+1 MKKVIFFFTL
-11 IIFLFSA
+11 IIVLFSA
-18 QLLIAQDNVATGS
+18 QALLAQDNVAKGV
-31 IQPSEI
+31 IKPSEI
-37 FPGGKGM
+37 SPGATGL
-44 ITVTFTIPEGMHQS
+44 ILVTFTIPEGMHQS
-58 LQKEYF
+58 LQEDYF
-64 YIEAEEVEGIEFLP
+64 YIEADEVEGIEFLP
-78 TQYPE
+78 VQYPE
-83 GVEKEGLINY
+83 GTEHEGLIDY
-93 YESVTLLQEFTL
+93 YDSVTLIMEFSVSNDA
-105 LEDFPAGEYKLAVYA
+105 EIGEREIQVYA

-140 LSFVVSGE
+140 LSLVISGE
-148 QGAVSTLE
+148 QPVSPTQKI
-156 TTSKDTKTEV
+156 TSNDTKSEEAKISGTNF
-166 GSLID
+166 
-171 TEFAEIK
+171 TEIK
-178 GKLDGFVMTD
+178 SKLDEFVMTD
-188 IAAGYMNSRDF
+188 IAAGYLKSKDF
-199 ISFAES
+199 ISFAEN
-205 AKTADGSSSNKF
+205 AKTADGSSANRFS
-217 AGMSIWLILL
+217 GMSIWLILL
-227 LIVVGGIALNLTPC
+227 LIIIGGIALNLTPC

-294 GTINSSPWFNII
+294 GAINSSPIFNLI
-306 IAIIF
+306 IAVIF

-332 KIAGKKTGKGKYITV
+332 SMAGKKSGKSKYITV
-347 FVLGIIAALLAGA
+347 FVLGVIAAVLAGA

-381 PAGLLLPFLLGAGM
+381 PAGLLLPFLLGLGM

-415 MQWIKYIFGVIIL
+415 MKWVKIIFGVIIL

-435 YTAVSIFKTQSQPVE
+435 YTALHIFSSQAQDTEHVVE
-450 YEHTVE
+450 YTAEENE
-456 STTEES
+456 SG
-462 ELVWTPSLI
+462 LYWTPSLME
-471 DGLDRAKEEGKPV
+471 GLDRAKEENKPV

-489 ATWCKNCFAMEAT
+489 ATWCKNCLAMEAT
-502 TFKDDKVEEVLKDF
+502 TFRDDEVEEVLQDF

-523 EDLNKS
+523 EDLKKS
-529 PTKELLD
+529 PTKEILD
-536 HFGVLGL
+536 YYDVLGL
-543 PSYVVLIH
+543 PSYVVLV
-551 NSDKPKP
+551 PK
-558 K
+558 

>member
-1 MKKVILFFTL
+1 MKKVIFFFTL
-11 IIFLFSA
+11 IIVLFSA
-18 QLLIAQDNVATGS
+18 QVLLAQDNVAKGV
-31 IQPSEI
+31 IKPSEI
-37 FPGGKGM
+37 SPGATGL
-44 ITVTFTIPEGMHQS
+44 ISVTFTIPEGMHQS
-58 LQKEYF
+58 LQEDYF
-64 YIEAEEVEGIEFLP
+64 YIEADEVEGIEFLSVH
-78 TQYPE
+78 YPE
-83 GVEKEGLINY
+83 GTEHEGLIDY
-93 YESVTLLQEFTL
+93 YDSVILTMEFIVTDDA
-105 LEDFPAGEYKLAVYA
+105 EIGERKLKVYA

-140 LSFVVSGE
+140 LSLVISGE
-148 QGAVSTLE
+148 QPVSPTQKI
-156 TTSKDTKTEV
+156 TSNDTKSEEAKISGTNF
-166 GSLID
+166 
-171 TEFAEIK
+171 TEIK
-178 GKLDGFVMTD
+178 SKLDEFVMTD
-188 IAAGYMNSRDF
+188 IAAGYLKSKDF
-199 ISFAES
+199 ISFAEN
-205 AKTADGSSSNKF
+205 AKTADGSSANRF

-294 GTINSSPWFNII
+294 GAINSSPIFNII

-332 KIAGKKTGKGKYITV
+332 TMVGKKSGKSKYITV
-347 FVLGIIAALLAGA
+347 FVLGVIAAVLAGA

-381 PAGLLLPFLLGAGM
+381 PAGLLLPFLLGLGM

-415 MQWIKYIFGVIIL
+415 MKWVKIIFGVIIL

-435 YTAVSIFKTQSQPVE
+435 YTALHIFSSQAQDTEHVVE
-450 YEHTVE
+450 YTAEENE
-456 STTEES
+456 SG
-462 ELVWTPSLI
+462 LYWTPSLME
-471 DGLDRAKEEGKPV
+471 GLDRAKEEGKPV

-489 ATWCKNCFAMEAT
+489 ATWCKNCLAMEAT
-502 TFKDDKVEEVLKDF
+502 TFRDDEVEKVLEGF

-523 EDLNKS
+523 EDLKKS
-529 PTKELLD
+529 PTKEILD
-536 HFGVLGL
+536 YYDVLGL
-543 PSYVVLIH
+543 PSYVVLL
-551 NSDKPKP
+551 PK
-558 K
+558 

>member
-1 MKKVILFFTL
+1 MQKVILFFTL

-18 QLLIAQDNVATGS
+18 QSLIAQDNVANGS

-37 FPGGKGM
+37 SHGGKGV
-44 ITVTFTIPEGMHQS
+44 ITVTFTIPQGMHQS
-58 LQKEYF
+58 LQEDYF
-64 YIEAEEVEGIEFLP
+64 YIEAEEVEGITFLP

-83 GVEKEGLINY
+83 GVEKDGLINF
-93 YESVTLLQEFTL
+93 YESVTLQQEFTI
-105 LEDFPAGEYKLAVYA
+105 LEDLPAGEYKLTVYA
-120 GYQFCDDAGMCHF
+120 GYQFCDEAGMCHF

-148 QGAVSTLE
+148 QSIISTLE
-156 TTSKDTKTEV
+156 TTPTDSKTEV
-166 GSLID
+166 GSPTD
-171 TEFAEIK
+171 TGFAEIK
-178 GKLDGFVMTD
+178 VKLDRFVMTD
-188 IAAGYMNSRDF
+188 IAAGYLKSKDF
-199 ISFAES
+199 ISFAEN
-205 AKTADGSSSNKF
+205 AKTADGLSANKF

-259 ESKGKGFLIGGL
+259 ESRAKGFLIGGI

-277 LAYGALGLIV
+277 LAYGSLGLIV

-294 GTINSSPWFNII
+294 GAINSSPVFNLI

-332 KIAGKKTGKGKYITV
+332 KMAGKKTGKGKYITI
-347 FVLGIIAALLAGA
+347 FVLGVIAAVLSGA

-415 MQWIKYIFGVIIL
+415 MKWIKIIFGVIIL

-435 YTAVSIFKTQSQPVE
+435 YTAIHIFSSQAQDTEHVVE
-450 YEHTVE
+450 NTAEDTDSDLY
-456 STTEES
+456 
-462 ELVWTPSLI
+462 WTPSI
-471 DGLDRAKEEGKPV
+471 MEGLDRAKEEGKPV

-489 ATWCKNCFAMEAT
+489 ATWCKNCLAMEAT
-502 TFKDDKVEEVLKDF
+502 TFKDDKVEEILKDF
-516 VLVRYQA
+516 ILVRYQA

-536 HFGVLGL
+536 HFNVLGL
-543 PSYVVLIH
+543 PSYIVLL
-551 NSDKPKP
+551 PK
-558 K
+558 KN

>member
-1 MKKVILFFTL
+1 MKKVILLSTL
-11 IIFLFSA
+11 FIFLFSA
-18 QLLIAQDNVATGS
+18 QSLLAKDNIAAGI
-31 IQPSEI
+31 IQPSQLS
-37 FPGGKGM
+37 PGGKGV

-58 LQKEYF
+58 LQEDYF
-64 YIEAEEVEGIEFLP
+64 YIEAQEVEGIEFLP
-78 TQYPE
+78 AQYPE
-83 GVEKEGLINY
+83 GVEKDGLINF
-93 YESVTLLQEFTL
+93 YESAILLMEFTL
-105 LEDFPAGEYKLAVYA
+105 SEEFPAGDYELTIYA

-148 QGAVSTLE
+148 QGVISKLE
-156 TTSKDTKTEV
+156 IASIDSKTEV
-166 GSLID
+166 KSPTD

-178 GKLDGFVMTD
+178 VKLDEFVMTD
-188 IAAGYMNSRDF
+188 IAAGYLKSKDF
-199 ISFAES
+199 ISFAEN
-205 AKTADGSSSNKF
+205 AKTADGSSANKF

-227 LIVVGGIALNLTPC
+227 LIIVGGIALNLTPC

-259 ESKGKGFLIGGL
+259 ESKGKGFVIGGL

-294 GTINSSPWFNII
+294 GAINSSPVFNLI

-332 KIAGKKTGKGKYITV
+332 KMTGKKTGKGKYITI
-347 FVLGIIAALLAGA
+347 FVLGVIAAVLAGA

-381 PAGLLLPFLLGAGM
+381 PAGLLLPFLLGLGM

-415 MQWIKYIFGVIIL
+415 MKWIKIIFGVIIL

-435 YTAVSIFKTQSQPVE
+435 YTAIHIFSSQAQDTEHVVE
-450 YEHTVE
+450 NTAEDTDSDLY
-456 STTEES
+456 
-462 ELVWTPSLI
+462 WTPSI
-471 DGLDRAKEEGKPV
+471 MEGLDRAKEEGKPV

-489 ATWCKNCFAMEAT
+489 ATWCKNCLAMEAT
-502 TFKDDKVEEVLKDF
+502 TFRDDKVEEVLKDF
-516 VLVRYQA
+516 VLIRYQA
-523 EDLNKS
+523 EDLKKS
-529 PTKELLD
+529 PTKEILD
-536 HFGVLGL
+536 YYDVLGL
-543 PSYVVLIH
+543 PSYVVLI
-551 NSDKPKP
+551 PK
-558 K
+558 

>member
-1 MKKVILFFTL
+1 MKKVVLFFTL

-18 QLLIAQDNVATGS
+18 QSLLAQDNIATGS
-31 IQPSEI
+31 IQPSELL
-37 FPGGKGM
+37 PGGKGM

-58 LQKEYF
+58 LQEDYF
-64 YIEAEEVEGIEFLP
+64 YIEAEEVEGIEFSH

-83 GVEKEGLINY
+83 GIEEDSLINY
-93 YESVTLLQEFTL
+93 YESVILQQEFTL
-105 LEDFPAGEYKLAVYA
+105 SKDFPADAYELLVYA
-120 GYQFCDDAGMCHF
+120 GYQFCENSGMCYF

-140 LSFVVSGE
+140 LTFAV
-148 QGAVSTLE
+148 QGVQSVISAMETLQ
-156 TTSKDTKTEV
+156 TDSKTEV
-166 GSLID
+166 ETSPEI
-171 TEFAEIK
+171 EFTEIK
-178 GKLDGFVMTD
+178 SKLDGFVMTD
-188 IAAGYMNSRDF
+188 IAAGYLKSKDF
-199 ISFAES
+199 ILFAED
-205 AKTADGSSSNKF
+205 AKTADGSSANRF

-259 ESKGKGFLIGGL
+259 ESRGKGFLIGSV

-277 LAYGALGLIV
+277 LAYGCLGLIV

-294 GTINSSPWFNII
+294 GEINSSPWFNII

-332 KIAGKKTGKGKYITV
+332 KMAGKKTGKGKYITV

-428 VIALYYG
+428 VIALLYG
-435 YTAVSIFKTQSQPVE
+435 YTAVSIFKTQSQPVV
-450 YEHTVE
+450 YEHTDE
-456 STTEES
+456 STTEETD
-462 ELVWTPSLI
+462 LVWMPSLI
-471 DGLDRAKEEGKPV
+471 DGLERAKEEDKPV

-489 ATWCKNCFAMEAT
+489 ATWCKNCLVMEAT
-502 TFKDDKVEEVLKDF
+502 TFKDDRVEEVLKDF

-529 PTKELLD
+529 PTKEILD

-543 PSYVVLIH
+543 PSYVVLIP
-551 NSDKPKP
+551 NSDKPE
-558 K
+558 